1 MLPKVAIVG
10 VGGVG
15 GVLAASLHAAGKCAL
30 TVVSRGKGLET
41 LRTAGLHVTMYEGH
55 QYHASPLKVMSIND
69 DVVAEKQD
77 FVLITT
83 KSHQLTP
90 ALDTIHALVGPQ
102 TTIVPCIN
110 GLPWWFSKHHVLP
123 STDPEGRLS
132 KEISVDQVLGTVGM
146 VSGNVA
152 ENYEHWESRW
162 PSERNLLT
170 IGEPFGNNGG
180 STRAHVLAGLF
191 DATHPG
197 GVTVNT
203 KVVSNIRSQ
212 IYDKILINCSLNTIG
227 AICGIDCGMTVD
239 RTPRL
244 VRMLVDEAVQVATVA
259 FHDDGPLKL
268 SLTADEIMEIYRGQ
282 YGLQTSML
290 RDVNAGRRTEVDAIV
305 RPVVELGEIYGVPTP
320 GLCMVADMI
329 DAIECKGQQHQ
340 S

>member
-1 MLPKVAIVG
+1 MMIPKVAIVG
-10 VGGVG
+10 IGGVG

-41 LRTAGLHVTMYEGH
+41 LRASGLHVTMYEGH
-55 QYHASPLKVMSIND
+55 QYHASPLNVMSIDD

-83 KSHQLTP
+83 KSHQLTS

-110 GLPWWFSKHHVLP
+110 GLPWWFSKHHVLS
-123 STDPEGRLS
+123 STDPEGRLP

-152 ENYEHWESRW
+152 TNYEHWESRW

-170 IGEPFGNNGG
+170 IGEPFDNND
-180 STRAHVLAGLF
+180 STRARLLASLF

-203 KVVSNIRSQ
+203 KVVPNIRSQ
-212 IYDKILINCSLNTIG
+212 IYDKVLINCSLNTIG

-244 VRMLVDEAVQVATVA
+244 VRTLVDEAIEVAKVA
-259 FHDDGPLKL
+259 FRDDEALE
-268 SLTADEIMEIYRGQ
+268 LTLEADEIMDIYRGQ

-290 RDVNAGRRTEVDAIV
+290 RDVNAGRRTEVDSIV
-305 RPVVELGEIYGVPTP
+305 RPVMELGKICGVHTP
-320 GLCMVADMI
+320 GLCIVADMI
-329 DAIECKGQQHQ
+329 DAIEYKGQQHQ